1 MRQALKPMYIRAVRG
16 YSTLS
21 YMAATT
27 LGGFPP
33 VELLAEERR
42 ILYWIIKEL
51 REEGELT
58 ARDLRALQTQAVA
71 RTQEMW
77 RDALQLAPR
86 VRKAGLAV
94 ASLMRAQ
101 RHLGWR
107 DRRLYIGAVLSIA
120 LYGAPIW
127 APQLQANSAARCL
140 LRQALRS
147 LMIRAIREFRTVSYM
162 AATTLAVSPPVELL
176 AEERRILYSRV
187 KELRETGK
195 LSARSLEALKTQA
208 RARILERWEGV
219 LADSRGSGLATAE
232 AVRTCL
238 AEVSGRRGREMSFHL
253 VQVLT
258 GHGCFGKYLHRI
270 RKEPTT
276 RCGSVPDAHK
286 IKRTQQVE

>member
-1 MRQALKPMYIRAVRG
+1 MNIFKDWLTWHQDNEKAICTACNIVLTSGKSNLIKHAKSGKHVKNMLIRNVNPSVSLTMNNNTFEEIMPLK
-16 YSTLS
+16 
-21 YMAATT
+21 
-27 LGGFPP
+27 
-33 VELLAEERR
+33 
-42 ILYWIIKEL
+42 
-51 REEGELT
+51 
-58 ARDLRALQTQAVA
+58 
-71 RTQEMW
+71 
-77 RDALQLAPR
+77 QLAPR

-120 LYGAPIW
+120 LYGAPMW
-127 APQLQANSAARCL
+127 APQLHANSAARCL
-140 LRQALRS
+140 LRQAPRS

-162 AATTLAVSPPVELL
+162 AATTLAVPPPVELL
-176 AEERRILYSRV
+176 AEERLILYSRV

-276 RCGSVPDAHK
+276 R
-286 IKRTQQVE
+286 